1 MVVLTTLQEIIEDK
15 RVKNNDYRKITT
27 MQITMVVLTTLQ
39 EIIED
44 KRETNLE
51 ISVVLNL
58 RSSRVYK
65 PITYLNI
72 NKSYIIIY
80 LLAENVTCLQDQKRQ
95 QIAQAAEKR
104 AKENESK
111 GIKNPEKV
119 KRMQELARQRELQE
133 EEAARSSTE
142 GGLKW
147 QVG

>member
-1 MVVLTTLQEIIEDK
+1 MGNLCSSCFKGSVGDSV
-15 RVKNNDYRKITT
+15 ITPS
-27 MQITMVVLTTLQ
+27 L
-39 EIIED
+39 
-44 KRETNLE
+44 
-51 ISVVLNL
+51 
-58 RSSRVYK
+58 
-65 PITYLNI
+65 
-72 NKSYIIIY
+72 
-80 LLAENVTCLQDQKRQ
+80 DQKRQ